1 MFEAVEA
8 RLRSAYPSHEWIP
21 VTHGMSGAL
30 TYRLAG
36 RPQELFVKLA
46 RASAH
51 PDPRTGMLAEAWR
64 LEWLTAKGFPAAKLV
79 DAGESEA
86 VSWLVMTAVP
96 GRPAS
101 DPWPADQRMR
111 VIDAVAEILSA
122 LHALPASDCPFDRT
136 LDVALGNVRRALD
149 EGLLDRSPEEMDA
162 WERDL
167 DRRSLLAELERTRP
181 PAEDLAVC
189 HGDYCL
195 PNVMID
201 PETLQPTGLVDL
213 GRLGRADRY
222 ADLALMRRSIGSET
236 LNPQYGQAHVDR
248 FLAGYGA
255 DPSDP
260 RLDYYARL
268 DWLF

>member
-36 RPQELFVKLA
+36 LSELFVKLA
-46 RASAH
+46 RVSAH
-51 PDPRTGMLAEAWR
+51 PDPRADVLAEARR
-64 LEWLTAKGFPAAKLV
+64 LEWLTAKGFPAAKVV
-79 DAGESEA
+79 DAGASGA
-86 VSWLVMTAVP
+86 VRWLVMTAVP

-101 DPWPADQRMR
+101 DPWPVDQRMR
-111 VIDAVAEILSA
+111 VIDSVAEILRA
-122 LHALPASDCPFDRT
+122 LHALPVSDCPFDRT

-149 EGLLDRSPEEMDA
+149 EGLFERGVEEMDQ

-167 DRRSLLAELERTRP
+167 DRRGLLAELERTRP
-181 PAEDLAVC
+181 PMEDLAVC

-201 PETLQPTGLVDL
+201 PETLTPTGLVDL

-222 ADLALMRRSIGSET
+222 ADLALMCRSIGSET
-236 LNPQYGQAHVDR
+236 MNPQYGQSHVAR
-248 FLAGYGA
+248 FLTEYGA
-255 DPSDP
+255 NPSDP